1 MSDNIKQLIR
11 LSKLLQQSWLA
22 GASRVRP
29 DDYLLSRLDES
40 QQDFE
45 RARRLLDKAR
55 RYKLELIVPQLHEQ
69 RLHRLKDVQDAALR
83 LARQWEHRPA
93 AAPGVAFLVAE
104 LEGLQ
109 EEFGELQLDWESKLL
124 SVTTEPITLEEIG
137 LGSFAIQLPWQ
148 RLASYRDSRCF
159 DIVALDP
166 NPAVLSDSVT
176 HPHVKNLAL
185 CPGEAAVP
193 LQRAL
198 EEGRLGRC
206 LLADSQCLAA
216 LQPFQSA
223 CAARSVV
230 WQRMP

>member
-1 MSDNIKQLIR
+1 MEAVAKAIPRAAQGRGIAPGAVQEEPTMSDNIKQLIR
-11 LSKLLQQSWLA
+11 LSKLLQQTWLA

-29 DDYLLSRLDES
+29 DDYLLNRLDES

-69 RLHRLKDVQDAALR
+69 RSHRLKDVQDAALR

-93 AAPGVAFLVAE
+93 AVPGVSFLVAE
-104 LEGLQ
+104 LEELQ
-109 EEFGELQLDWESKLL
+109 EEFGDLQLDWESKIL
-124 SVTTEPITLEEIG
+124 SATTEPITLEEIG
-137 LGSFAIQLPWQ
+137 LGPFAIQLPWQ

-185 CPGEAAVP
+185 WSRSRLFPQAQAVSK
-193 LQRAL
+193 
-198 EEGRLGRC
+198 C
-206 LLADSQCLAA
+206 
-216 LQPFQSA
+216 
-223 CAARSVV
+223 CAHR
-230 WQRMP
+230 